1 MVCGGNGMSVLR
13 RVLVSLVLAAAV
25 IGPAS
30 AQTYEEA
37 LFKAGYSLLGAISRE
52 GLSAGKS
59 VGIAKFRDRI
69 GASCEPMAS
78 VLTARM
84 RTTLID
90 HVKEMGF
97 DTRVVESVDPELVDA
112 VISGEWANVGD
123 GEVTLTVKL
132 GDVKSLEFRDLGM
145 AEASFQKD
153 SLSPEAQRCVM
164 TFEAVE
170 REIPIARSVSVRAS
184 PSSVGKLID
193 RLAGGTM
200 IWVSARV
207 VSEGGEGWYVVR
219 LSDDD
224 EMPVGMRE
232 RRGFVFGLR
241 HSSLLRVT
249 VLEGTY
255 VSEKTV
261 RLREHPTPTADQVAK
276 VAPRIMLHVTGKVA
290 DKNWYR
296 VDWKGRE
303 AYVHAPTLKEVDER
317 EIAAWE
323 QSKGCDIRV
332 LRRFLE
338 EWPDGFYAYDA
349 RRLLDSCKPPL
360 EVKVWTG
367 KKSYRNGELIK
378 VFIEGNSAFY
388 ARVIYRDVQGNLV
401 QIYPNTYRK
410 AERFEANRTYV
421 IPSDDDDFDLE
432 VGPPF
437 GNESILV
444 FASTKPLPEMAGD
457 DIGRGLT
464 LLQDNVEGVQ
474 RKMRGVTAIP
484 KEEGGASEKEF
495 YEAAS
500 NLTTQP

>member
-1 MVCGGNGMSVLR
+1 MSVYR
-13 RVLVSLVLAAAV
+13 RVLISLVLAASV

-30 AQTYEEA
+30 AQTHEEA

-84 RTTLID
+84 RTALID

-112 VISGEWANVGD
+112 VISGQWTNVGD
-123 GEVTLTVKL
+123 GKVMLTVKL
-132 GDVKSLEFRDLGM
+132 GDVKDLEFRDIGM
-145 AEASFQKD
+145 AEASFHKD

-170 REIPIARSVSVRAS
+170 REIPIARSISVRAS

-193 RLAGGTM
+193 RLAGGTR

-207 VSEGGEGWYVVR
+207 VSKGGEGWFVVR
-219 LSDDD
+219 LPDDD

-232 RRGFVFGLR
+232 RRGFVFDLR
-241 HSSLLRVT
+241 HSSLVKVT
-249 VLEGTY
+249 AFAGIFAADKMVLLHALPYPE
-255 VSEKTV
+255 EK
-261 RLREHPTPTADQVAK
+261 QVAK
-276 VAPRIMLHVTGKVA
+276 VGARILLHVTGRVGK
-290 DKNWYR
+290 DWYR
-296 VDWKGRE
+296 VDWKDQE
-303 AYVHAPTLKEVDER
+303 AYVHAPALKAVNER

-323 QSKGCDIRV
+323 QSKGCDDRV
-332 LRRFLE
+332 LRRFLQ
-338 EWPDGFYAYDA
+338 EWPDGFYAADA
-349 RRLLDSCKPPL
+349 RRLLETCKPPL

-367 KKSYRNGELIK
+367 KKSYRMSEFVK
-378 VFIEGNSAFY
+378 VFLKGNSAFY

-410 AERFEANRTYV
+410 AERFDANRTYV

-437 GNESILV
+437 GNESIMV

-474 RKMRGVTAIP
+474 RKMRGITAIP
-484 KEEGGASEKEF
+484 KEEGGASEREF